1 MCYYIILRAQLY
13 YFACATILVF
23 VRYYISLRALLHLGS
38 VCYYTSVACATILRL
53 RSVRKWKYIMRFEI
67 RYFFLWIGLSPKGLT
82 KSQEKSFKFQTSLY
96 TITFHGLACVT
107 MQCIC
112 YYVGEIK
119 EKCCY
124 NDVYIFIFQ
133 SINIL
138 QFILEFC
145 SILKGGEEWGAGGP
159 KIL

>member
-107 MQCIC
+107 IQCVG
-112 YYVGEIK
+112 YYTMRGLL
-119 EKCCY
+119 Y
-124 NDVYIFIFQ
+124 NACTTIQCLRYYTCVHHIRA
-133 SINIL
+133 
-138 QFILEFC
+138 C
-145 SILKGGEEWGAGGP
+145 ASIL
-159 KIL
+159 